1 MVVKKPKTKTKT
13 KKRNKKTRVNKY
25 TSCKTRTRTRSRTR
39 SISRKIGDKYKIYS
53 GGLTPRTS
61 PLGTPFGYASPS
73 TGPITPI
80 NYITP
85 PIEPEMVR
93 TSPLLNEAAQNL
105 ENYAYNRESPYY
117 SPGKQVVPVTQ
128 LPGRG
133 RTPSLTYEQQ
143 IHSTGDRFSDRS
155 IEQIIKSPLKRK
167 SVAPSIS
174 KLASVSAY
182 GYAPSRRTKTA
193 RPPMPPT
200 FPTPPTPPQA
210 VLTSSGNLKTTYT
223 PSMDVVDMRMDPL
236 MSKTGVEIPR
246 YLMLPFRN
254 APPVTLALSYMPM
267 RGNMFETLTPA
278 ERTMLDTIN
287 QFNEDYSYLSP
298 QIYDTLQK
306 LNRTDHFGTLL
317 VWGRLRDELKENIR
331 ISSMKAIQSRT
342 LFSEYNT
349 RRFLTNIMLVFLN
362 RLVDTGPSP
371 SMPNKQYPN
380 ELVRFNIPPPKH
392 PPGPTSL
399 QIVGYNTHPM
409 YNTYLTRDVLTELS
423 GLSADTERA
432 KEKKKKEKIFILAHG
447 AVADEL
453 PSELK
458 LLANK
463 YLRVIELGKKHT
475 LLSVKYPSV
484 FLRINNILFDPDNVV
499 MFENTDEGAK
509 KRKEIFDII
518 CKYIYINRLDACIDK
533 DTLSLTDI
541 THDRK
546 FEGEFID
553 RDIQEDHN
561 ITMNTLRS
569 FYSMGI
575 FKPVD
580 YRKGR
585 NDLALYNKK
594 IFELYP
600 GTTFVTKNTSF
611 LMVRTLLPIA
621 IRENKIM
628 NILIF
633 SCAPEYYTNVPF
645 VPPTDPLYIKPSEVT
660 PAMKLLI
667 EGKRFIFNT
676 SRMISSFVTKFFG
689 DGFFKLRQ
697 IQVGNTH
704 VYQRTIDYFETG
716 KPAKFEAIDIID
728 KNLENFY
735 NQFFSL
741 FLRENSGFNY
751 NAAFSFAGIGA
762 ANASFDLIEDGNPI
776 ANEPYA
782 NELIK
787 VKIYLMEE
795 LYRMFHKIM
804 SYYIVATSHLLEIFT
819 KLITLYNDA
828 TLGHKIMRESITQK
842 ITMARFINE
851 FFLNLRIVMMY
862 ITNGFY
868 GNDSIQPP
876 VSPIF
881 LRYPKY
887 IEVKRE
893 YDESNVRSI
902 YDEINE
908 GQDYDRYELM
918 NPDAISLMPS
928 SRGQGVRGLIKN
940 YMPPEQFRLT
950 ARNTYQYKEFPNID
964 AVKKRRKTMKAK
976 VFDDDR
982 VKHIARKTRPEDNYQ
997 ISI

>member
-1 MVVKKPKTKTKT
+1 MVVKKTKTKQ
-13 KKRNKKTRVNKY
+13 KNKKSRVKNSKKVY
-25 TSCKTRTRTRSRTR
+25 KKSTSFYRKTRKYN
-39 SISRKIGDKYKIYS
+39 RKYNRKYKTYS
-53 GGLTPRTS
+53 GGATPVGSPRTPRTPIGS
-61 PLGTPFGYASPS
+61 VTPLTLPGSNVSSNAIPSLAS
-73 TGPITPI
+73 
-80 NYITP
+80 
-85 PIEPEMVR
+85 V
-93 TSPLLNEAAQNL
+93 AQQL
-105 ENYAYNRESPYY
+105 QDYVYNRKSPYY

-167 SVAPSIS
+167 SVAPQVDEVDTGYGDVYS
-174 KLASVSAY
+174 KPLSQ
-182 GYAPSRRTKTA
+182 RTKTA
-193 RPPMPPT
+193 RPPLHT
-200 FPTPPTPPQA
+200 TPPTPPEA
-210 VLTSSGNLKTTYT
+210 VLTSSGSLKTTYT
-223 PSMDVVDMRMDPL
+223 PSLGVVDLGLNPHITDQGI
-236 MSKTGVEIPR
+236 KIPR
-246 YLMLPFRN
+246 YLMSPLEYKSRVILP
-254 APPVTLALSYMPM
+254 LSYMPL
-267 RGNMFETLTPA
+267 RSNIYETLTEE
-278 ERTMLDTIN
+278 ERKMLDTISLYH
-287 QFNEDYSYLSP
+287 EEYSYLSP
-298 QIYDTLQK
+298 YIYNILES
-306 LNRTDHFGTLL
+306 LHLAEYFGIVL
-317 VWGRLRDELKENIR
+317 VYGKLRDELMENIR
-331 ISSMKAIQSRT
+331 ISSINTIQSRT
-342 LFSEYNT
+342 QFSEEET
-349 RRFLTNIMLVFLN
+349 KEFLKGIIRFSDDIYA
-362 RLVDTGPSP
+362 DTGPSP
-371 SMPNKQYPN
+371 SMPDKEYPYQIK
-380 ELVRFNIPPPKH
+380 FPKIPTPKSE
-392 PPGPTSL
+392 PSPTSL
-399 QIVGYNTHPM
+399 QVVGYNTHPM
-409 YNTYLTRDVLTELS
+409 YNTYLTRDVLTDLERLS
-423 GLSADTERA
+423 EDNKRP
-432 KEKKKKEKIFILAHG
+432 EKKEPVFILAHG

-453 PSELK
+453 SPELK

-475 LLSVKYPSV
+475 LLSAKYPS
-484 FLRINNILFDPDNVV
+484 LYLLINNILLDPANAV

-546 FEGEFID
+546 FEGHFKD
-553 RDIQEDHN
+553 SDIQEDHD

-580 YRKGR
+580 YRKKINR
-585 NDLALYNKK
+585 IPLFKKK

-600 GTTFVTKNTSF
+600 GTTFVTKNTAF

-633 SCAPEYYTNVPF
+633 SCAPEYYPNVPF
-645 VPPTDPLYIKPSEVT
+645 VPPKDPLYIKPSEVT

-676 SRMISSFVTKFFG
+676 SRMISSLVTKFFG
-689 DGFFKLRQ
+689 DGFFNLRK

-704 VYQRTIDYFETG
+704 VYQRSVDYFESG
-716 KPAKFEAIDIID
+716 KPAKFEAIDIIE
-728 KNLENFY
+728 KNLESFY
-735 NQFFSL
+735 VDFFSV
-741 FLRENSGFNY
+741 FLKEISGFNY
-751 NAAFSFAGIGA
+751 NAAFSFAGIGG
-762 ANASFDLIEDGNPI
+762 ANASFDLIEDGNPV

-795 LYRMFHKIM
+795 LYRMFHKII
-804 SYYIVATSHLLEIFT
+804 SYYIVSTSHLFEIFT
-819 KLITLYNDA
+819 KLITLYTDD
-828 TLGHKIMRESITQK
+828 TLGHKTMRESITQK

-851 FFLNLRIVMMY
+851 FFLKLNMVLMY
-862 ITNGFY
+862 IRSGFY
-868 GNDSIQPP
+868 GFSINPP
-876 VSPIF
+876 TTPNF

-887 IEVKRE
+887 IQVKNE

-918 NPDAISLMPS
+918 NPGSISLMPS
-928 SRGQGVRGLIKN
+928 SRGQRPRGLIKN
-940 YMPPEQFRLT
+940 YMPPEQHRLT
-950 ARNTYQYKEFPNID
+950 ARNAYKYKELPNID
-964 AVKKRRKTMKAK
+964 SVKKRRKTMKAK

-982 VKHIARKTRPEDNYQ
+982 VKHIARKTRAEDNYQ